1 MNYLDKNKEVADPGP
16 TFIDKTFDENKL
28 PKGAVIFM
36 EGFEND
42 TSEKDIKE
50 ALFEKFDV
58 KDEAFALIEKGETCG
73 YVRFHKENAA
83 IELVAK
89 MNEKLKIKGA
99 EIDFRVLEGNE
110 ETAYLSHT
118 LIVLK
123 MSKNKKRG
131 FGEAFGLGEH
141 DENRAKMKGKN
152 RA

>member
-1 MNYLDKNKEVADPGP
+1 M
-16 TFIDKTFDENKL
+16 
-28 PKGAVIFM
+28 FM

-50 ALFEKFDV
+50 ALFETFDV

-89 MNEKLKIKGA
+89 MKENLEQSKKLKIKGA
-99 EIDFRVLEGNE
+99 EIEFRVLDGNE

-131 FGEAFGLGEH
+131 FGEAFGLG
-141 DENRAKMKGKN
+141 
-152 RA
+152 

>member
-1 MNYLDKNKEVADPGP
+1 MVYLAP
-16 TFIDKTFDENKL
+16 TFSDKTFDKNEL

-42 TSEKDIKE
+42 TSEEDIKE
-50 ALFEKFDV
+50 ALIETFDV
-58 KDEAFALIEKGETCG
+58 QAEAFALIEKGETCG

-89 MNEKLKIKGA
+89 MKENLGTSKKLKIKGA

-131 FGEAFGLGEH
+131 FGEAFGLG
-141 DENRAKMKGKN
+141 
-152 RA
+152 

>member
-1 MNYLDKNKEVADPGP
+1 
-16 TFIDKTFDENKL
+16 
-28 PKGAVIFM
+28 M

-50 ALFEKFDV
+50 ALFEKFYV

-73 YVRFHKENAA
+73 YVRFHEENAA
-83 IELVAK
+83 VELVAK
-89 MNEKLKIKGA
+89 MNENLGTSKKLKIKGA

-118 LIVLK
+118 LIVMK

-131 FGEAFGLGEH
+131 FTTAFGQNEH
-141 DENRAKMKGKN
+141 DENFAGMQGKKRA
-152 RA
+152 

>member
-1 MNYLDKNKEVADPGP
+1 
-16 TFIDKTFDENKL
+16 
-28 PKGAVIFM
+28 M
-36 EGFEND
+36 EGFTRD
-42 TSEKDIKE
+42 TREIDIQK
-50 ALFEKFDV
+50 LLMDTFDV
-58 KDEAFALIEKGETCG
+58 KEKEFASIKKGQTCG
-73 YVRFHKENAA
+73 YVRFHDKETA
-83 IELVAK
+83 IRLVAK
-89 MNEKLKIKGA
+89 INEYLGKSEMFSVKGA
-99 EIDFRVLEGNE
+99 DIDFRILEGNE

>member
-42 TSEKDIKE
+42 TSEKDIKK
-50 ALFEKFDV
+50 ALIETSNLMLNNI
-58 KDEAFALIEKGETCG
+58 ALIEKGETCG

-89 MNEKLKIKGA
+89 MNENLGTSKKLKIKGA

-110 ETAYLSHT
+110 ETAYLNHT

-131 FGEAFGLGEH
+131 FGEAFGLG
-141 DENRAKMKGKN
+141 
-152 RA
+152 

>member
-1 MNYLDKNKEVADPGP
+1 M
-16 TFIDKTFDENKL
+16 
-28 PKGAVIFM
+28 FM

-42 TSEKDIKE
+42 TSEKDIKK
-50 ALFEKFDV
+50 ALIETSNLMLNNI
-58 KDEAFALIEKGETCG
+58 ALIEKGDSCG
-73 YVRFHKENAA
+73 YVRFHEENAA

-89 MNEKLKIKGA
+89 MNENLGTSKKLKIKGA

-110 ETAYLSHT
+110 ETAYWNHT

-131 FGEAFGLGEH
+131 FGEAFDQSEH
-141 DENRAKMKGKN
+141 DFEGMKGKK

>member
-1 MNYLDKNKEVADPGP
+1 MVDPAP
-16 TFIDKTFDENKL
+16 TFSEKTFDRNEL
-28 PKGAVIFM
+28 PKGAVMFM

-50 ALFEKFDV
+50 ALFEKFYV
-58 KDEAFALIEKGETCG
+58 KDEDFALIEKGETCG
-73 YVRFHKENAA
+73 YVRFREENAA

-89 MNEKLKIKGA
+89 MNENLGTSKKLKIKGA

-131 FGEAFGLGEH
+131 FGEAFGLGSFIKGYSQ
-141 DENRAKMKGKN
+141 ENR
-152 RA
+152 

>member
-1 MNYLDKNKEVADPGP
+1 
-16 TFIDKTFDENKL
+16 
-28 PKGAVIFM
+28 M

-42 TSEKDIKE
+42 TSEKDIKK
-50 ALFEKFDV
+50 ALIETSNLMLNNI
-58 KDEAFALIEKGETCG
+58 ALIEKGDSCG
-73 YVRFHKENAA
+73 YVRFHEENAA

-89 MNEKLKIKGA
+89 MKENLGESKKLKIKGA

-131 FGEAFGLGEH
+131 FGEAFDQSEH
-141 DENRAKMKGKN
+141 DFEGMKGKK

>member
-1 MNYLDKNKEVADPGP
+1 M
-16 TFIDKTFDENKL
+16 
-28 PKGAVIFM
+28 FM

-42 TSEKDIKE
+42 TSEKDIKK
-50 ALFEKFDV
+50 ALIETSNLMLNNI
-58 KDEAFALIEKGETCG
+58 ALIEKGDSCG
-73 YVRFHKENAA
+73 YVRFHEENAA

-89 MNEKLKIKGA
+89 MNVNLGTFRKLKIKGA

-131 FGEAFGLGEH
+131 FGEAFGLG
-141 DENRAKMKGKN
+141 
-152 RA
+152 

>member
-1 MNYLDKNKEVADPGP
+1 M
-16 TFIDKTFDENKL
+16 
-28 PKGAVIFM
+28 FM

-42 TSEKDIKE
+42 TSEKDIKK
-50 ALFEKFDV
+50 ALIESSNLMLNNI
-58 KDEAFALIEKGETCG
+58 ALIEKGETCG

-89 MNEKLKIKGA
+89 MNEKLKINGA

-118 LIVLK
+118 LIVMK
-123 MSKNKKRG
+123 MSKNKKRC
-131 FGEAFGLGEH
+131 FELAFGPNEH
-141 DENRAKMKGKN
+141 DGMKGKK

>member
-1 MNYLDKNKEVADPGP
+1 
-16 TFIDKTFDENKL
+16 
-28 PKGAVIFM
+28 M

-50 ALFEKFDV
+50 ALFEKFNV

-89 MNEKLKIKGA
+89 IKENLGTSKKLKIKGA

-118 LIVLK
+118 LIVMK
-123 MSKNKKRG
+123 MSKNKKRC
-131 FGEAFGLGEH
+131 FELAFGPNEH
-141 DENRAKMKGKN
+141 DGMKGKK

>member
-1 MNYLDKNKEVADPGP
+1 MVDPTP
-16 TFIDKTFDENKL
+16 TFSDKTFDKNEL

-36 EGFEND
+36 DGFKND

-50 ALFEKFDV
+50 TLIETFDIEA
-58 KDEAFALIEKGETCG
+58 EAFALIEKGETCG
-73 YVRFHKENAA
+73 YVRFHEENAA

-89 MNEKLKIKGA
+89 MNENLGTFKKLKIKGA

-131 FGEAFGLGEH
+131 FGEAFGLG
-141 DENRAKMKGKN
+141 
-152 RA
+152 

>member
-1 MNYLDKNKEVADPGP
+1 
-16 TFIDKTFDENKL
+16 
-28 PKGAVIFM
+28 M

-50 ALFEKFDV
+50 ALIETFDV

-73 YVRFHKENAA
+73 YVRFREENAA

-89 MNEKLKIKGA
+89 MNENLGTFRKLKIKGA

-131 FGEAFGLGEH
+131 FGEAFGLG
-141 DENRAKMKGKN
+141 
-152 RA
+152 